1 MFRKILIANRG
12 EIALRIL
19 RACEELGVK
28 TVVVYSEADRDSL
41 PVKLADEAYCIGPG
55 PSNRSYLN
63 IPNLIAAAELSGAEA
78 VHPGYGF
85 LSENARFAEIC
96 KDHGLKFI
104 GPSPYVIERMGDKIK
119 AKETMKAAGV
129 PTVPGSDGPITDP
142 QEAERLASEMG
153 YPVIIKAAAGG
164 GGRGMRVVQ
173 HGGQF
178 LEQMELAQNEA
189 LASFGNGEVY
199 LEKYLEEPRHIEI
212 QVVMDQRGNAIHL
225 GERDC
230 SIQRRHQKLLE
241 EAPSPRLTPELRER
255 MGQDAVRAAQFI
267 GYEGVGTIEFLLDKH
282 GNYYFMEMNTRIQVE
297 HPVTEMITRFDL
309 VQEQIRI
316 AAGAPLSRTQD
327 QVKFEGH
334 AIECRINA
342 EDPEKGFRP
351 SPGVIDA
358 YVPPGGPWVRV
369 DSHVYPGYSIPPNYD
384 SMIAKLIVWAEDRD
398 KAIARMQRAL
408 GEYAITGVK
417 TTIPLHEKILD
428 NAFFR
433 KGEVYT
439 NFLQRRILGG

>member
-1 MFRKILIANRG
+1 
-12 EIALRIL
+12 
-19 RACEELGVK
+19 
-28 TVVVYSEADRDSL
+28 
-41 PVKLADEAYCIGPG
+41 
-55 PSNRSYLN
+55 
-63 IPNLIAAAELSGAEA
+63 
-78 VHPGYGF
+78 
-85 LSENARFAEIC
+85 
-96 KDHGLKFI
+96 
-104 GPSPYVIERMGDKIK
+104 
-119 AKETMKAAGV
+119 
-129 PTVPGSDGPITDP
+129 
-142 QEAERLASEMG
+142 MG

-173 HGGQF
+173 HAGQF
-178 LEQMELAQNEA
+178 IEQMELAQNEA

-255 MGQDAVRAAQFI
+255 MGSDAVRAAQFI

-297 HPVTEMITRFDL
+297 HPVTELITRFDL

-342 EDPEKGFRP
+342 EDPDKGFRP

>member
-1 MFRKILIANRG
+1 VFRKILIANRG

-19 RACEELGVK
+19 RACEELGIK

-104 GPSPYVIERMGDKIK
+104 GPSPYVIDKMGDKIK

-129 PTVPGSDGPITDP
+129 PTVPGSDGPIVDP
-142 QEAERLASEMG
+142 LEAERLATEMG

-173 HGGQF
+173 HAGQF
-178 LEQMELAQNEA
+178 QEQMELAQQEA

-241 EAPSPRLTPELRER
+241 EAPSPRLTPEMRER

-297 HPVTEMITRFDL
+297 HPVTELITRFDL

-327 QVKFEGH
+327 QVRFEGH

-384 SMIAKLIVWAEDRD
+384 SLIAKLIVWAEDRD